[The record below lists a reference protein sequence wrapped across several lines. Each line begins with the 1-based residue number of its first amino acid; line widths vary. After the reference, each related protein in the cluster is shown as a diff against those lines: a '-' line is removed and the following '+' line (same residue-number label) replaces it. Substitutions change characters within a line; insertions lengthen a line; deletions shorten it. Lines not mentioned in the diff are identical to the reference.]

1 MPLITVTYSSVRKAP
16 SLKAEIAS
24 AVSDLTARILRKDP
38 KVTAIIVKSVDAAD
52 WFAGGK
58 SLAEQS
64 LASFWLDVHVSEGTN
79 TKDEKAAYLAALFKR
94 MGELLGPLHEESYAH
109 VDEVKGDAY
118 GFGGLTQERRYIAG
132 QLEVAPQQCRGVSLR
147 WSLPAGAR
155 WLRRTRPQTPAG
167 ARRRHPPSSR
177 AGRGRPAR

>member
-1 MPLITVTYSSVRKAP
+1 MPLITVTYSSFRKAP

-24 AVSDLTARILRKDP
+24 AVSDLTARILHKDP
-38 KVTAIIVKSVDAAD
+38 RVTAIIVKSVDAAD

-94 MGELLGPLHEESYAH
+94 MGELFGPLARGELRAC
-109 VDEVKGDAY
+109 
-118 GFGGLTQERRYIAG
+118 RRGQGRCLRLWRPDPGAPLYRRQARVAAATVSGIAQAIRDRPRNFDDDG
-132 QLEVAPQQCRGVSLR
+132 TSVV
-147 WSLPAGAR
+147 PA
-155 WLRRTRPQTPAG
+155 
-167 ARRRHPPSSR
+167 
-177 AGRGRPAR
+177 

>member
-24 AVSDLTARILRKDP
+24 AVSDL
-38 KVTAIIVKSVDAAD
+38 TAIIVKSVDAAD

-79 TKDEKAAYLAALFKR
+79 TKDEKAAYLAALFQR

-132 QLEVAPQQCRGVSLR
+132 QLEVAPRKAAHVS
-147 WSLPAGAR
+147 
-155 WLRRTRPQTPAG
+155 RP
-167 ARRRHPPSSR
+167 
-177 AGRGRPAR
+177 

>member
-1 MPLITVTYSSVRKAP
+1 MPLITVTYSSIRKAP

-24 AVSDLTARILRKDP
+24 AVSDLTARILHKDP

-52 WFAGGK
+52 WFAGGQ

-79 TKDEKAAYLAALFKR
+79 TKDEKAAYLAALFQR

-132 QLEVAPQQCRGVSLR
+132 KLEVAPRL
-147 WSLPAGAR
+147 AA
-155 WLRRTRPQTPAG
+155 A
-167 ARRRHPPSSR
+167 
-177 AGRGRPAR
+177 